1 MSRKFGI
8 RSRILGLVVLLLGIT
23 LGAFASEVSAHAGL
37 TKAVPEA
44 DSQME
49 ESPPRVELTF
59 NERIE
64 EKLFTLKVIDEIG
77 RSVTPNK
84 PVINSTHTSLTLDL
98 PQLHKG
104 IYVVSYHVI
113 SADGHPVD
121 GSYVITVG
129 PPRGASSPDHAAHEA
144 HELSWSMSPGEFF
157 KMASRF
163 FYYAALLA
171 MTGFVL
177 WMTRFREGSREIRDR
192 MRQWSLGLQRVHL
205 ISLMLLIYT
214 HYADLLGEDGGLQDL
229 TGLFTGTTVGLSWL
243 ASLALSL
250 LGFVLLHRKP
260 WLNLLWVAA
269 LIGVKS
275 VNGHA
280 MAFEP
285 QGVLVLLDAVH
296 LAAAAL
302 WAGGLVVTVAF
313 WKQKGFLLLFLK
325 RFSRAALGSILLL
338 ALTGVLSTFL
348 FLPKISYVLYSQWGI
363 LLLVKAGLVVMIA
376 VTGALIRSSLR
387 KRGVNGAGV
396 LLKVDLS
403 LMAVILG
410 VVALLT
416 YLAPVPPN
424 EPLAWH
430 VMGTKQHMSAKIT
443 PNIPG
448 TNTFTVK
455 VWLPEQMGPPKQVIL
470 RMINNDDPSIAPI
483 VVPVKPYDDK
493 EIDTSFDMKR
503 YSYKAEGPY
512 LPFPGS
518 WTVQVRVLDSQDD
531 EIPYEKIMRVY

>member
-1 MSRKFGI
+1 M
-8 RSRILGLVVLLLGIT
+8 
-23 LGAFASEVSAHAGL
+23 
-37 TKAVPEA
+37 
-44 DSQME
+44 
-49 ESPPRVELTF
+49 
-59 NERIE
+59 
-64 EKLFTLKVIDEIG
+64 
-77 RSVTPNK
+77 
-84 PVINSTHTSLTLDL
+84 
-98 PQLHKG
+98 
-104 IYVVSYHVI
+104 
-113 SADGHPVD
+113 
-121 GSYVITVG
+121 
-129 PPRGASSPDHAAHEA
+129 
-144 HELSWSMSPGEFF
+144 SWSMSPGEFF

-163 FYYAALLA
+163 LYYAALLA

-177 WMTRFREGSREIRDR
+177 WMTRFREGIREIRDR

-229 TGLFTGTTVGLSWL
+229 LGLFTGTTVGLSWL
-243 ASLALSL
+243 ASLTLSL

-302 WAGGLVVTVAF
+302 WAGGLVVTLAF

-338 ALTGVLSTFL
+338 ALSGILSTFL

-483 VVPVKPYDDK
+483 EVPVKPYDDK

-512 LPFPGS
+512 LPFAGS